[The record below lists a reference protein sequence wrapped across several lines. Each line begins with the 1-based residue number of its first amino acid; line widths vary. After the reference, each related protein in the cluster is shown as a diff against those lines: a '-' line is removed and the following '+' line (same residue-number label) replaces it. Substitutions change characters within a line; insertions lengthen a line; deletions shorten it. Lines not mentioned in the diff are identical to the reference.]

1 MYKLFSGILLASAIA
16 AQPLHAESPVS
27 ASAQLQPD
35 NEALLLSSLRHLR
48 EKRVD
53 SALQDLR
60 TLTNQQP
67 DFRLAQLIYADL
79 MAAQGA
85 PLQDVGRNRAIDDKK
100 LSGLISEAKA
110 RLLIEKEKPALDMV
124 PASMIQLAPSQ
135 KYAVVMDTR
144 LHRLF
149 LFENKMGVPTLIKD
163 YYASYGRGGVGKER
177 RGDLKTPLGVYF
189 VTGRF
194 SDAQLPERYGTGA
207 LPLNYPNVWDERHGR
222 TGNGIW
228 VHGSPFETYSR
239 PPEASEGCISLSN
252 IDFTELDDMVDIR
265 NTPVL
270 VGHNVRWMKRNDWL
284 QQQSGYRQLIDRWR
298 SDWESKNSDRYLAHY
313 STDYKNGNWD
323 YQRFSSHKR
332 RVNAGKKYIKVGIDQ
347 LSLFTYPDQPEL
359 LVATFRQSYKSSNYK
374 GDSVKRQYW
383 VRENSGW
390 KIAYEGAPSR
400 GKP

>member
-16 AQPLHAESPVS
+16 AQPLHAESPAS
-27 ASAQLQPD
+27 SSAQLQPD

-60 TLTNQQP
+60 TLTSQQP

-85 PLQDVGRNRAIDDKK
+85 PLQDIGRNRAIDDKK

-110 RLLIEKEKPALDMV
+110 RLLIEREKPALDMV
-124 PASMIQLAPSQ
+124 PAAMIQLAPSQ

-207 LPLNYPNVWDERHGR
+207 LPLNYPNVWDERKGR

-252 IDFTELDDMVDIR
+252 MDFTELDDMVNIR

-270 VGHNVRWMKRNDWL
+270 VGHNVRWMKRTDWL
-284 QQQSGYRQLIDRWR
+284 QQQASYRQLIEGWR
-298 SDWESKNSDRYLAHY
+298 DDWESKNSERYLSHY
-313 STDYKNGNWD
+313 SVDYKNGDWD
-323 YQRFSSHKR
+323 YQRFTAHKR
-332 RVNAGKKYIKVGIDQ
+332 RVNASKKYIKVGIDQ

-383 VRENSGW
+383 VRENKGW